1 VAGRN
6 FLENMREI
14 AHIRLPKPFGMLQC
28 NARINGN
35 AAQILCGG
43 LLSDRR
49 SPRERGYKINR
60 DVNRPMTDRTIGLDH
75 GLTDYGD
82 RDFSRYLRR
91 SFAQSMGYS
100 RAMLDKPVIGIAY
113 TGSDFNNCHR
123 HFPELLAAVKRGVLA
138 AGALPLEFPT
148 ISLGEVFLTPTSLK
162 YRNLMAMDTEEMIR
176 AQPMDAVVLM
186 GGCDKTVPAQLMGA
200 VSADRPAIAL
210 VAGPMMTG
218 RHRGERLGACTDCR
232 RFWAR
237 YRAGDIDAEE
247 ISEVE
252 GRLAVTAGTCAV
264 MGTASTMACL
274 TEALGL
280 CLPGTAAIPAVHAD
294 RLRAAEATGAA
305 AVKLIGS
312 TRTPAQLINKNS
324 VENALRVLLALG
336 GSTNAVIHLTA
347 IAGRA
352 GVKVSLD
359 QLNSLSDTTPVLVNL
374 KPVGNGYMEDFC
386 AAGGMGSL
394 LRELKPQL
402 HLDCMT
408 VTGETL
414 GERLA
419 ADAQD
424 VINDYVDRAIIA
436 AADKPLEPAGG
447 LVALFGNLAPQGA
460 ILKRSAAD
468 ARLFEHEGKAVV
480 FSSLE
485 DLAARIDDPQLD
497 VAADD
502 ILVLQNAGPHAEACM
517 PEAGYLPIPKKLA
530 QKGVKDMVRISDA
543 RMSGTAFGT
552 IVLHVTPDAASG
564 GPLGLVKTGDRIR
577 LSVKNRRIELLVDDA
592 ELKKRAAAAP
602 TRMKMPERGY
612 SKLFAEQITGADEG
626 CDFRFLM
633 SR

>member
-1 VAGRN
+1 MTERAT
-6 FLENMREI
+6 
-14 AHIRLPKPFGMLQC
+14 
-28 NARINGN
+28 
-35 AAQILCGG
+35 G
-43 LLSDRR
+43 LND
-49 SPRERGYKINR
+49 
-60 DVNRPMTDRTIGLDH
+60 

-82 RDFSRYLRR
+82 KDFSRYLRR

-100 RAMLDKPVIGIAY
+100 RAFLDKPVVGIAF

-162 YRNLMAMDTEEMIR
+162 FRNLMAIDTEEMIR

-200 VSADRPAIAL
+200 VSADRPAISL
-210 VAGPMMTG
+210 IGGPMMTG

-237 YRAGDIDAEE
+237 YRAGDIDADE

-252 GRLAVTAGTCAV
+252 GQLAVTAGTCAV

-294 RLRAAEATGAA
+294 RLRAAEATGAE

-312 TRTPAQLINKNS
+312 KLKPTTIVNKKS

-359 QLNSLSDTTPVLVNL
+359 QLNKLSDETPVLVNL

-386 AAGGMGSL
+386 AAGGMGAL

-414 GERLA
+414 GERLE
-419 ADAQD
+419 DGD
-424 VINDYVDRAIIA
+424 KSYVDRTIIA
-436 AADKPLEPAGG
+436 PRDKPLEPEGG
-447 LVALFGNLAPQGA
+447 LVALFGNLAPKGA

-468 ARLFEHEGKAVV
+468 PKLFEHEGRAVV
-480 FSSLE
+480 FASLE
-485 DLAARIDDPQLD
+485 DLAARIDDPALD
-497 VAADD
+497 VEAND
-502 ILVLQNAGPHAEACM
+502 ILVLQNAGPHAPACM

-530 QKGVKDMVRISDA
+530 QRGVKDMVRISDA

-564 GPLGLVKTGDRIR
+564 GPLGLVRTGDRIR
-577 LSVKNRRIELLVDDA
+577 LSVKQRKIELLVDDA
-592 ELKKRAAAAP
+592 ELKKRAAAAKSVKETP
-602 TRMKMPERGY
+602 TRGY
-612 SKLFAEQITGADEG
+612 AKLFAEQILGADEG
-626 CDFRFLM
+626 CDFKFLM
-633 SR
+633 PQ

>member
-1 VAGRN
+1 
-6 FLENMREI
+6 MT
-14 AHIRLPKPFGMLQC
+14 
-28 NARINGN
+28 
-35 AAQILCGG
+35 
-43 LLSDRR
+43 
-49 SPRERGYKINR
+49 ERG
-60 DVNRPMTDRTIGLDH
+60 LEH

-91 SFAQSMGYS
+91 SFARSMGYS
-100 RAMLDKPVIGIAY
+100 RDLLDKPVIGIAY

-123 HFPELLAAVKRGVLA
+123 HFPELLEAVKRGVLA
-138 AGALPLEFPT
+138 AGALPLAFPT
-148 ISLGEVFLTPTSLK
+148 VSLGEVFLSPTSLK
-162 YRNLMAMDTEEMIR
+162 FRNLMAIDTEEMIR

-237 YRAGDIDAEE
+237 YRSGEVDAAE

-252 GRLAVTAGTCAV
+252 GQLAVTAGTCAV

-274 TEALGL
+274 TEALGMS
-280 CLPGTAAIPAVHAD
+280 LPGTAAIPAVHAD
-294 RLRAAEATGAA
+294 RLRAAEATGVA
-305 AVKLIGS
+305 AVRLIGS
-312 TRTPAQLINKNS
+312 KLTPARLINEKS

-352 GVKVSLD
+352 GVKVSLEH
-359 QLNSLSDTTPVLVNL
+359 LNTLSDSTPVLVNL

-386 AAGGMGSL
+386 AAGAMGAL
-394 LRELKPQL
+394 LREIKPLL

-408 VTGETL
+408 VTGETV

-419 ADAQD
+419 GDAES
-424 VINDYVDRAIIA
+424 YVDRSIIA
-436 AADKPLEPAGG
+436 PLEKPLEPNGG
-447 LVALFGNLAPQGA
+447 LVALFGNLAPKGA

-468 ARLFEHEGKAVV
+468 QKLFEHEGRAVV
-480 FSSLE
+480 FSSLA
-485 DLAARIDDPQLD
+485 DLAARIDDPTLD
-497 VAADD
+497 VAPQD
-502 ILVLQNAGPHAEACM
+502 ILVLQNAGPHAPECM

-530 QKGVKDMVRISDA
+530 QRGVKDMIRVSDA

-564 GPLGLVKTGDRIR
+564 GPLGLVRSGDRIR
-577 LSVKNRRIELLVDDA
+577 LSVKQRRIELLIDDT

-602 TRMKMPERGY
+602 TQVKIPERGY
-612 SKLFAEQITGADEG
+612 AKLFAEQITGADEG
-626 CDFRFLM
+626 CDFKFLM
-633 SR
+633 PK

>member
-1 VAGRN
+1 MTERAT
-6 FLENMREI
+6 
-14 AHIRLPKPFGMLQC
+14 
-28 NARINGN
+28 
-35 AAQILCGG
+35 G
-43 LLSDRR
+43 LND
-49 SPRERGYKINR
+49 
-60 DVNRPMTDRTIGLDH
+60 

-82 RDFSRYLRR
+82 KDFSRYLRR
-91 SFAQSMGYS
+91 SFALSMGYS
-100 RAMLDKPVIGIAY
+100 RAFLDKPVVGIAF

-123 HFPELLAAVKRGVLA
+123 HFPELLTAVKRGVLA

-162 YRNLMAMDTEEMIR
+162 FRNLMAIDTEEMIR

-200 VSADRPAIAL
+200 VSADRPAISL
-210 VAGPMMTG
+210 IGGPMMTG

-237 YRAGDIDAEE
+237 YRAGDIDADE

-252 GRLAVTAGTCAV
+252 GQLAVTAGTCAV

-280 CLPGTAAIPAVHAD
+280 CLPGTATIPAVHAG

-312 TRTPAQLINKNS
+312 KLKPTTIVNQKS

-359 QLNSLSDTTPVLVNL
+359 QLNKLSDETPVLVNL

-386 AAGGMGSL
+386 AAGGMGAL
-394 LRELKPQL
+394 LRELKPLL
-402 HLDCMT
+402 HLGCIT

-414 GERLA
+414 GERLE
-419 ADAQD
+419 DGD
-424 VINDYVDRAIIA
+424 KSYVDRTIIA
-436 AADKPLEPAGG
+436 PRDKPLEPEGG
-447 LVALFGNLAPQGA
+447 LVALFGNLAPKGA

-468 ARLFEHEGKAVV
+468 PKLFEHEGRAVV
-480 FSSLE
+480 FASLE
-485 DLAARIDDPQLD
+485 DLAARIDDPALD
-497 VAADD
+497 VEAND
-502 ILVLQNAGPHAEACM
+502 ILVLQNAGPHAPACM

-564 GPLGLVKTGDRIR
+564 GPLGWVRTGDRIR
-577 LSVKNRRIELLVDDA
+577 LSVKQRRIELLVDDA
-592 ELKKRAAAAP
+592 ELKKRAAAANSVKETP
-602 TRMKMPERGY
+602 ARGY
-612 SKLFAEQITGADEG
+612 AKLFAEQILGADEG
-626 CDFRFLM
+626 CDFKFLV
-633 SR
+633 